1 MNLHKFRDSLLVL
14 TVAAAGIV
22 SPSFAGER
30 GGEPSAQGND
40 DVAAVRGAFDAWTAG
55 TGGPFQLL
63 REDAR
68 WTIVG
73 RSVAA
78 GTYANRESFM
88 SEVIAP
94 FNARL
99 REPLKPA
106 VRGLYKDG
114 DMVIVLFDARGVAL
128 DGVAYENTYT
138 WYLKMQD
145 GRIAESIAFFDSIAF
160 DEFWARV
167 QPAAQPAQ

>member
-1 MNLHKFRDSLLVL
+1 MNLQKFRVGLLA
-14 TVAAAGIV
+14 VAVVAVGIV
-22 SPSFAGER
+22 SPALAAER
-30 GGEPSAQGND
+30 GNDSSTLHND
-40 DVAAVRGAFDAWTAG
+40 DVAVVRRAFDDWAAG

-63 REDAR
+63 RDDAH

-78 GTYANRESFM
+78 GTYTSRDAFM
-88 SEVIAP
+88 QQVIAP

-99 REPLKPA
+99 REPLKPV
-106 VRGLYKDG
+106 VRGLYRDS

-167 QPAAQPAQ
+167 QPAMQPSR